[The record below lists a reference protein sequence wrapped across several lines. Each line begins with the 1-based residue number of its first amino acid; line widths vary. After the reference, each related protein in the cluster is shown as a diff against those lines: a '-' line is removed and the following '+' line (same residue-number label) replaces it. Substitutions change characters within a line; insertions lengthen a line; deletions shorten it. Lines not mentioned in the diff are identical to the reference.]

1 MAYVGKTK
9 TVTYTIEGGRYHVT
23 TYVTQGNWV
32 YQCNL
37 WFDSFEDLREFA
49 DNQKEFLY
57 NMLIMYKQNRIQSQY
72 L

>member
-49 DNQKEFLY
+49 DN
-57 NMLIMYKQNRIQSQY
+57 
-72 L
+72 